1 MQVLD
6 EKMKRKLKDIAFC
19 ESVSTNPSV
28 QRDLYIALNED
39 EQPKDF
45 WFGTFNT
52 AEEASDAIL
61 NYYNMHP
68 EELGD
73 IDINES

>member
-19 ESVSTNPSV
+19 ESASTNPSV

-39 EQPKDF
+39 EQSKDF

-68 EELGD
+68 EELED